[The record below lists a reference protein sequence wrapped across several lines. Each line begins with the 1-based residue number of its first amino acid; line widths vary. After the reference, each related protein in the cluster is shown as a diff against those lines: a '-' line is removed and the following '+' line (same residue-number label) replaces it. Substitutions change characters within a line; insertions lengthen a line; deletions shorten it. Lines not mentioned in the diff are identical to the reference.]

1 MPSHASAEERNVALV
16 REMFSE
22 FASKLDAS
30 KLDLYHTPDFEMFSN
45 DVHWDRR
52 TYDEYHRKAFRERK
66 ALRVHYHDIF
76 GQGDRVAAR
85 VDITLVSLDDTE
97 TTVQVMLIAQISDGK
112 IRRLW
117 ELTFPH
123 WQ

>member
-1 MPSHASAEERNVALV
+1 MPRDASPEERNVALV

-30 KLDLYHTPDFEMFSN
+30 KLDVYHTPDFEMFSN

-52 TYDEYHRKAFRERK
+52 TYDEFHQKAFRERK
-66 ALRVHYHDIF
+66 ALRVRYHDIF

-85 VDITLVSLDDTE
+85 VDITLVDLDDTE
-97 TTVQVMLIAQISDGK
+97 TTVQVMLIAQISGGK

-117 ELTFPH
+117 ELTFPP

>member
-1 MPSHASAEERNVALV
+1 MTGHGSLEDRNVALV

-22 FASKLDAS
+22 CAEKLDAS
-30 KLDLYHTPDFEMFSN
+30 KLDLYHAPDFEMFSN

-52 TYDEYHRKAFRERK
+52 TYDAFHRKAFRERK
-66 ALRVHYHDIF
+66 AIRVRYHDIF

-85 VDITLVSLDDTE
+85 VEITLVGLDDAE
-97 TTVQVMLIAQISDGK
+97 TTVQVMLIAQIAGGK